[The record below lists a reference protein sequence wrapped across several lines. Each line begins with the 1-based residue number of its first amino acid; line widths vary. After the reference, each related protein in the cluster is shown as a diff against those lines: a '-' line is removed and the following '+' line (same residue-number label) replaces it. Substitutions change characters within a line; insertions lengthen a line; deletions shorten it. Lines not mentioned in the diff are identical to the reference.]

1 MSLMKSSIPLT
12 LYRLEPS
19 TLANVTGDAIR
30 RFAFRSIDN
39 TPDEKGYGFVPEDD
53 MFADLETSI
62 LERGRYMSF
71 GFRIDTRKV
80 PSAILKKHLAE
91 MTRDELQRQGK
102 TFLSKSRKKELKD
115 LCKSRLLSKT
125 EPRPS
130 MTGIAVDT
138 SNGLVYVASTSKSTL
153 ELFENYAKTAFGG
166 MPPRPP
172 GIRSSSPKGS
182 RGPIS
187 QQPKPQDW

>member
-1 MSLMKSSIPLT
+1 MSLMKSSISLT
-12 LYRLEPS
+12 IYRLEPS

-62 LERGRYMSF
+62 LEKGRYMSF
-71 GFRIDTRKV
+71 GFRIDTRKI

-102 TFLSKSRKKELKD
+102 MFLSKS
-115 LCKSRLLSKT
+115 
-125 EPRPS
+125 
-130 MTGIAVDT
+130 
-138 SNGLVYVASTSKSTL
+138 
-153 ELFENYAKTAFGG
+153 
-166 MPPRPP
+166 
-172 GIRSSSPKGS
+172 
-182 RGPIS
+182 
-187 QQPKPQDW
+187 

>member
-12 LYRLEPS
+12 TYRLEPS

-62 LERGRYMSF
+62 LEKGRYMSF
-71 GFRIDTRKV
+71 GFRIDTRKI

-91 MTRDELQRQGK
+91 MTRAPPRGKARRSFPAPERRNSK
-102 TFLSKSRKKELKD
+102 TF
-115 LCKSRLLSKT
+115 
-125 EPRPS
+125 
-130 MTGIAVDT
+130 
-138 SNGLVYVASTSKSTL
+138 AS
-153 ELFENYAKTAFGG
+153 
-166 MPPRPP
+166 P
-172 GIRSSSPKGS
+172 GSFQKQNPA
-182 RGPIS
+182 PL
-187 QQPKPQDW
+187 

>member
-1 MSLMKSSIPLT
+1 MNLMKFSIPVT

-19 TLANVTGDAIR
+19 TLAKVTGDAIR

-39 TPDEKGYGFVPEDD
+39 TPDEKVYGFVPEDD

-62 LERGRYMSF
+62 LEKGQYMSF
-71 GFRIDTRKV
+71 GFRIDTGKI
-80 PSAILKKHLAE
+80 PLAILKKHLAE
-91 MTRDELQRQGK
+91 MTRDTPRGK
-102 TFLSKSRKKELKD
+102 TFLSRSRKKELKD
-115 LCKSRLLSKT
+115 LCKSRLFSKT

-130 MTGIAVDT
+130 MNGVAIDT

-166 MPPRPP
+166 EMKRM
-172 GIRSSSPKGS
+172 SPS
-182 RGPIS
+182 TLSASDSEHPLEDLMSNI
-187 QQPKPQDW
+187 